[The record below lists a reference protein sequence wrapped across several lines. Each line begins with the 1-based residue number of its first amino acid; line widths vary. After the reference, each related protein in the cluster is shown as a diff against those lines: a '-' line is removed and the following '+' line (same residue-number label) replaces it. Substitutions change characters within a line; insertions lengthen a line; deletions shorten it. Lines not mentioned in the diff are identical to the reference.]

1 MLCHKCNQKR
11 LEGVRGKKTP
21 KPIANRKKTGE
32 RALFE
37 SLWETRA
44 KVSFLSGKDLS
55 RTPDFLMLNIF
66 AHVLP
71 KGKYPKY
78 RLNTKNIIF
87 LDPDEHYLLDFGTED
102 QRQKYA
108 EENNCDWDCIYN
120 LAEKLKKEY
129 GRL

>member
-1 MLCHKCNQKR
+1 MLCYPCNEKR
-11 LEGVRGKKTP
+11 LEGVRGKKIS
-21 KPIANRKKTGE
+21 KPIRKTKKTGE

-37 SLWETRA
+37 SLWETRT
-44 KVSFLSGKDLS
+44 KVSYLSGKDLS

-78 RLNTKNIIF
+78 RLNAENIIF

-102 QRQKYA
+102 QREKYA
-108 EENNCDWDCIYN
+108 KENNCSWEDIYR

-129 GRL
+129 NRL